1 MEGESP
7 NRETAP
13 AGAVFLSYASQDA
26 DAARRIC
33 DGLRASGVEVW
44 LDQSELRGGD
54 AWDQKIRQKIHDC
67 ALFIPILSE
76 HTQERLE
83 GYFRHEWKL
92 AVERTHH
99 MAEQKPFLVPV
110 IIDSTRD
117 QDAIVPDLF
126 RQVQWTHLPAGE
138 TPPTFVEHVRRLLT
152 QESATSARQTASAAH
167 AAVPPLPATTL
178 EHRSRAWPS
187 IIAVLLASLLAYLA
201 IDKFWLSKHV
211 PVSQPSTTAV
221 PGTLAATAE
230 KSIAVL
236 PFVDM
241 SEKRDQ
247 EYFADGVAEEVIDE
261 LARVPGL
268 RVIGRTSSFQFK
280 DKSQDLRAIGRALGA
295 AYIVEGSVRR
305 SDDRLRVTA
314 QLVNAADGSHVW
326 SQTYEEAV
334 TDILRVQDRIATSL
348 ARALES
354 TFDASAF
361 NARPT
366 FASSDAYELFLRGRL
381 AENRYNGEGFAA
393 AADYYQQALQ
403 TDPRSAPAAE
413 QLALSLEF
421 SAEWGYVPPQ
431 QGFQRAR
438 LAAQHALEL
447 NPRSSI
453 AYATLAKIDLIY
465 DWNWGAAERD
475 AKQALRFNP
484 REFIAMVVLGQLEA
498 ALGRWEGSVQVLNTA
513 LVLDPLDAGWHD
525 VLGNI
530 RYRTGDLAE
539 AEKELRMVL
548 RISPIYGEGHFYLGQ
563 VLLAQGKLD
572 AALAEMNLERADQG
586 RDAGLAIVFQ
596 AMGRRSESDA
606 ALARLTK
613 SRANDTAFEVA
624 QVHAYR
630 HELGQA
636 FDWLDRAYRQK
647 DVELYWIKGDPLLK
661 TLEAEPRYKA
671 FLRKMNLPE

>member
-1 MEGESP
+1 MEEESP
-7 NRETAP
+7 NRVTAP
-13 AGAVFLSYASQDA
+13 AGAVFLSYASQDI

-33 DGLRASGVEVW
+33 DALRASGIEVW
-44 LDQSELRGGD
+44 FDQSELRGGD
-54 AWDQKIRQKIHDC
+54 VWDQKIRREIHDC
-67 ALFIPILSE
+67 ALFIPIVSE

-110 IIDSTRD
+110 VIDSTRD

-126 RQVQWTHLPAGE
+126 REVQWTRLPAGE
-138 TPPTFVEHVRRLLT
+138 TPSTFVEHVRRLLT
-152 QESATSARQTASAAH
+152 QESATSARQTASATH
-167 AAVPPLPATTL
+167 AAAPPLPATTL

-187 IIAVLLASLLAYLA
+187 IIAVLLAGLLAYLA

-211 PVSQPSTTAV
+211 PVSQPSTAAV
-221 PGTLAATAE
+221 PVTPAGTAE

-247 EYFADGVAEEVIDE
+247 EYFADGVAEEVLDE

-334 TDILRVQDRIATSL
+334 TDLLRIQDRIATSL
-348 ARALES
+348 ARALEV

-366 FASSDAYELFLRGRL
+366 FASSDAYEMFLRGRL
-381 AENRYNGEGFAA
+381 AQNRYDREGFEA

-403 TDPRSAPAAE
+403 IDPRSAPAAE
-413 QLALSLEF
+413 QLALSLEL

-438 LAAQHALEL
+438 FAAQHALGL

-453 AYATLAKIDLIY
+453 AYATLAKVDLIY
-465 DWNWGAAERD
+465 DWDWGAAER
-475 AKQALRFNP
+475 AVKQALRFNP
-484 REFIAMVVLGQLEA
+484 RDLVALGVLGQLEA
-498 ALGRWEGSVQVLNTA
+498 ALGRWEESVRIFNTA
-513 LVLDPLDAGWHD
+513 LVLDPLEAGWRD

-530 RYRTGDLAE
+530 RYRTGHLAE
-539 AEKELRMVL
+539 AEKELRTVL

-563 VLLAQGKLD
+563 VLLAQEKLD
-572 AALAEMNLERADQG
+572 AAFAEMNLERPDTG
-586 RDAGLAIVFQ
+586 RDAGLAIVLQ
-596 AMGRRSESDA
+596 AMGRRSESNA

-613 SRANDTAFEVA
+613 DRANDAAFEIA

-630 HELGQA
+630 HELDQA

-647 DVELYWIKGDPLLK
+647 DVELFWIKGDPLLK
-661 TLEAEPRYKA
+661 TLEADPRYKT

>member
-1 MEGESP
+1 MLGESP

-13 AGAVFLSYASQDA
+13 TGAVFLSYASQDA

-44 LDQSELRGGD
+44 FDQSELRGGD
-54 AWDQKIRQKIHDC
+54 VWDQKIRREIHDC
-67 ALFIPILSE
+67 ALFIPIVSE

-126 RQVQWTHLPAGE
+126 REVQWTRLPAGE
-138 TPPTFVEHVRRLLT
+138 TPSTFVEHVRRLLT
-152 QESATSARQTASAAH
+152 QESATSARQTASATR
-167 AAVPPLPATTL
+167 AAEPPLPATTL

-187 IIAVLLASLLAYLA
+187 IIAVLLAGLLAYLA

-211 PVSQPSTTAV
+211 PVSQPSAAAV
-221 PGTLAATAE
+221 PVTLAGTAE

-247 EYFADGVAEEVIDE
+247 EYFADGVAEEVLDE

-280 DKSQDLRAIGRALGA
+280 DKSQDLRAIGRTLGA

-348 ARALES
+348 AHALEV

-361 NARPT
+361 NARRA
-366 FASSDAYELFLRGRL
+366 FASSDAYEMFLRGRL
-381 AENRYNGEGFAA
+381 AENRYDREGFEA

-403 TDPRSAPAAE
+403 IGPRSAPAAE
-413 QLALSLEF
+413 QLALSLEL

-438 LAAQHALEL
+438 LAAQHALGL

-453 AYATLAKIDLIY
+453 AYATLAKVALIY
-465 DWNWGAAERD
+465 DWDWGAAERD
-475 AKQALRFNP
+475 VKQALRLNP
-484 REFIAMVVLGQLEA
+484 RDPVAIGVLGQLEA
-498 ALGRWEGSVQVLNTA
+498 ALGRWEESVQIFNTA
-513 LVLDPLDAGWHD
+513 LVLDPLQAGWRE

-530 RYRTGDLAE
+530 RYRTGHLTE
-539 AEKELRMVL
+539 AEEELRTVL
-548 RISPIYGEGHFYLGQ
+548 RISPIYGAGHFYLGQ

-572 AALAEMNLERADQG
+572 AALAEMSLERPDSG
-586 RDAGLAIVFQ
+586 RDTGLAIVLH
-596 AMGRRSESDA
+596 AIGRRSESDA
-606 ALARLTK
+606 ALARLIK
-613 SRANDTAFEVA
+613 NRANDAAFEIA

-630 HELGQA
+630 RELARA
-636 FDWLDRAYRQK
+636 FEWLDRAYRQK
-647 DVELYWIKGDPLLK
+647 DVELFWIKGDPLLK
-661 TLEAEPRYKA
+661 TLEADPRYKT
-671 FLRKMNLPE
+671 FLRKMNLTE